1 MAYILEFKEK
11 LVKRIN
17 ERIREFERNSL
28 YNSRAYKRLKNLI
41 EINNLETTKSGLI
54 STNKNQVLQMDDSTI
69 DKLLNVNT
77 IGSEIKYAKKQ
88 GARNQKEVFEYI
100 NNRGKL
106 ETWAEENL
114 NYLYA
119 DSKTGMESAIELE
132 KAFSH
137 GKGDGGLRRY
147 DYDYIFSLINKYE
160 KQKEKQKKLLSKSKF
175 AKDIFPK

>member
-28 YNSRAYKRLKNLI
+28 YNSSAYKRLKNLI

-54 STNKNQVLQMDDSTI
+54 STNKTQIMQIEDSTI
-69 DKLLNVNT
+69 DRMLQVNT
-77 IGSEIKYAKKQ
+77 IGSERKYAKTQ
-88 GARNQKEVFEYI
+88 GARNQKEVIEFI

-106 ETWAEENL
+106 EEWAENNL

-119 DSKTGMESAIELE
+119 DSKSGMESAQELE
-132 KAFSH
+132 RAF
-137 GKGDGGLRRY
+137 GKGKGKGGLRRF
-147 DYDYIFSLINKYE
+147 DYEYIFSLINKYE
-160 KQKEKQKKLLSKSKF
+160 KQKAEQRKQLAKSKF
-175 AKDIFPK
+175 AKDIFK